1 MENFLILFRGQDG
14 RSLRDN
20 AEAFEAHLQRLG
32 AWMESLKPDGEVI
45 AAEPLAANA
54 TLIRSGG
61 RVKTDGPF
69 IEGKEMVGGYL
80 RFRCISKESAL
91 AWAQACPIFEFE
103 DGIVELRAIE

>member
-14 RSLRDN
+14 RSLREN
-20 AEAFEAHLQRLG
+20 PEAFESHLQRLG

-45 AAEPLAANA
+45 AAEPLAPSS
-54 TLIRSGG
+54 TLIRSGA

-80 RFRCISKESAL
+80 RFRCISPERAI
-91 AWAQACPIFEFE
+91 AWAQQCPIFEFK

>member
-14 RSLRDN
+14 RSLREDPD
-20 AEAFEAHLQRLG
+20 AFEAHLQRLG

-45 AAEPLAANA
+45 AAEPLSPNA
-54 TLIRSGG
+54 TLIRTGG

-80 RFRCISKESAL
+80 RFKCTSRERAI